1 MTKKAAKKEADI
13 HVTQATTDVT
23 TADNALVA
31 LTATVTTTT
40 NAETTATAA

>member
-23 TADNALVA
+23 TADNALIG

-40 NAETTATAA
+40 ATET